1 MINSAMNN
9 WVMLVTVL
17 AVVVLFVV
25 TINVGRARAK
35 FGVKP
40 PAMTGD
46 PEFERAVRVQQNTL
60 EQMVLFLPALW
71 IFATVV
77 SPMYAAILGA
87 VWVVGRILYAWGY
100 YQAAEKRGLG
110 FAIAG
115 LASMFLM
122 FGSLIGVVMQLVK
135 G

>member
-1 MINSAMNN
+1 MMN

-35 FGVKP
+35 AGIQP

-46 PEFERAVRVQQNTL
+46 PEFERAVRVHYNML
-60 EQMVLFLPALW
+60 EQMMMFLPGLW

-87 VWVVGRILYAWGY
+87 VWVVGRIVYAWGY

-110 FAIAG
+110 FAVSS
-115 LASMFLM
+115 LASMVLM
-122 FGSLIGVVMQLVK
+122 IGSLIGVVMRLMK

>member
-1 MINSAMNN
+1 MMN

-35 FGVKP
+35 AGIQP

-46 PEFERAVRVQQNTL
+46 PEFERAVRVHYNML
-60 EQMVLFLPALW
+60 EQMMMFLPALW

-87 VWVVGRILYAWGY
+87 VWVVGRIVYAWSY

-110 FAIAG
+110 FAMSS
-115 LASMFLM
+115 LASMVLM
-122 FGSLIGVVMQLVK
+122 IGSLVGVVMQLVK

>member
-1 MINSAMNN
+1 MTN

-17 AVVVLFVV
+17 SVIVLFVT
-25 TINVGRARAK
+25 TINVGRSRAK
-35 FGVKP
+35 FGIKP
-40 PAMTGD
+40 PLMTGD
-46 PEFERAVRVQQNTL
+46 PEFERALRVQQNTL
-60 EQMVLFLPALW
+60 EQIVLFLPSLW
-71 IFATVV
+71 IFATVAN
-77 SPMYAAILGA
+77 SMYATILGA

-115 LASMFLM
+115 LASMLLM
-122 FGSLIGVVMQLVK
+122 VGSLIGVVMQLIK

>member
-1 MINSAMNN
+1 MQAMMN

-17 AVVVLFVV
+17 AVMVLFVV

-35 FGVKP
+35 SGIKP

-46 PEFERAVRVQQNTL
+46 PDFERAVRVQQNTL
-60 EQMVLFLPALW
+60 EQIVLFLPMLW
-71 IFATVV
+71 VFATVLN
-77 SPMYAAILGA
+77 PLYAAILGA

-100 YQAAEKRGLG
+100 YQATEKRGPG

-115 LASMFLM
+115 LASMVLM
-122 FGSLIGVVMQLVK
+122 VGSLIGVVMQLVK